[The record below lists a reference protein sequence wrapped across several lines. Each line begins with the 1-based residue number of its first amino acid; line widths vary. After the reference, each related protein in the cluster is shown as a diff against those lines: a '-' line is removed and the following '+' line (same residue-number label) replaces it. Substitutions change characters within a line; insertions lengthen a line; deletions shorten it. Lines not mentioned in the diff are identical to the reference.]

1 MSRPSLYLVLYSL
14 LFLPGYA
21 IWVLNIDL
29 LNKYVDGS
37 SGLNTILFHLLCI
50 VSLATLARLS
60 LIKSNGTQDSKSSHY
75 PSQRIRATNQRVSLE
90 KRAIYLY
97 LILSLL
103 VPYLGL
109 NDYRHTM
116 RLFDVLIVILPL
128 EVLRTVIIGII
139 VVKSCDSYAYKNT
152 KNNYFSY
159 FIFVVATVIGSTGS
173 FVIIQVAVIVLLTY
187 LIKERIKFLKMS
199 LMLSLSGIVSGVAIL
214 IGFAN
219 KYAFDVAVLSDLFIE
234 NFDYVQSY
242 LLWRV
247 STMAH
252 SMSIWLENSEIINH
266 FTIIWQETQFRI
278 SKIFGA
284 SVSEP
289 DVRSI
294 ARLNYLNIFQDTS
307 HPRSGT
313 SPGLF
318 GTLASTLPYNLGS
331 LLIALIITTSLL
343 KLFFFIRLCFFRI
356 LPMCLMMVAT
366 YAFLDSVMDL
376 LIIPGLQLIKLFIL
390 YLLFITQELR

>member
-1 MSRPSLYLVLYSL
+1 M
-14 LFLPGYA
+14 
-21 IWVLNIDL
+21 
-29 LNKYVDGS
+29 
-37 SGLNTILFHLLCI
+37 
-50 VSLATLARLS
+50 RLS
-60 LIKSNGTQDSKSSHY
+60 LIKSNGTQYSKTSHY
-75 PSQRIRATNQRVSLE
+75 PSQRIRATNQLVSLE

-242 LLWRV
+242 LFWRV

-278 SKIFGA
+278 SKIL
-284 SVSEP
+284 
-289 DVRSI
+289 VRVF
-294 ARLNYLNIFQDTS
+294 L
-307 HPRSGT
+307 
-313 SPGLF
+313 
-318 GTLASTLPYNLGS
+318 S
-331 LLIALIITTSLL
+331 L
-343 KLFFFIRLCFFRI
+343 
-356 LPMCLMMVAT
+356 MC
-366 YAFLDSVMDL
+366 D
-376 LIIPGLQLIKLFIL
+376 Q
-390 YLLFITQELR
+390 